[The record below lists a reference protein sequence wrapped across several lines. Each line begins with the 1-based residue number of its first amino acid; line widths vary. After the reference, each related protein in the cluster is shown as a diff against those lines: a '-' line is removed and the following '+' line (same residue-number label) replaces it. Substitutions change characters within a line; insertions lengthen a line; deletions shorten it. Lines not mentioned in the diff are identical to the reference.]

1 MVCFLFVDFSSP
13 EEYLELL
20 LWKLITSALL
30 QAFVDLLRPS
40 KQLRQFQR
48 FGNIATTL
56 TIKKDLKLVQRA
68 LPAEEGLQE

>member
-40 KQLRQFQR
+40 KQLWQFQH
-48 FGNIATTL
+48 FGNIAATL
-56 TIKKDLKLVQRA
+56 TIKKN
-68 LPAEEGLQE
+68 